1 MEKFEEK
8 EHLKKFHKK
17 NLGLIFK
24 ADFRNPSFSKFP
36 QKSSFHI
43 NTDEFVL
50 TLFIYSYFDTGLFVR
65 VETHNLENQLFA
77 LCSGREPLAAA
88 LLSWP
93 EKFIL
98 NAAVGRSRALAAHL
112 DPGLECWVCSGGTAL
127 WGGFGSAP
135 LQGLICFNHWRT
147 LQFLFCWRLLFIMS
161 WPPNMTFH
169 QFLSPFTGWL

>member
-1 MEKFEEK
+1 M
-8 EHLKKFHKK
+8 KKRNTSKNSTKK

-88 LLSWP
+88 LLS
-93 EKFIL
+93 
-98 NAAVGRSRALAAHL
+98 
-112 DPGLECWVCSGGTAL
+112 
-127 WGGFGSAP
+127 
-135 LQGLICFNHWRT
+135 
-147 LQFLFCWRLLFIMS
+147 
-161 WPPNMTFH
+161 
-169 QFLSPFTGWL
+169 